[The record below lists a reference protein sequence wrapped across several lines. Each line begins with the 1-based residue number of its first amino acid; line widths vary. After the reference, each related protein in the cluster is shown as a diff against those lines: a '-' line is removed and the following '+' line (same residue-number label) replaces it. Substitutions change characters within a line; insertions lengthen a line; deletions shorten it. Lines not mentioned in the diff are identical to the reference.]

1 MDDFVFFLFFGKSA
15 CCPERL
21 TVCNAVKTCFRWL
34 PEGHCMP
41 FCVTN
46 KGWRTKTP
54 NTNCCTCPA
63 GAALNFWSYVQSRL
77 PLCTQHHIADSH
89 SSLADMPHSP
99 IFSRHSA
106 KRSQFGRFLVG
117 GKLFQSQPSH
127 LHPSWWMHVAQF
139 NCDTGSCT
147 SMQPELVPTMVL
159 SPFPPLSGWRKST
172 LVSTNDACLFPP
184 SIGDACLFPPSLGD
198 TFYIHPPWV
207 THFISTLLRVTHI
220 FCLCNLWEPR
230 G

>member
-1 MDDFVFFLFFGKSA
+1 MILCFFCFFGKSA

-41 FCVTN
+41 VCVTN

-54 NTNCCTCPA
+54 NTNCCTCSA
-63 GAALNFWSYVQSRL
+63 GAASNFWSYVQSRF

-117 GKLFQSQPSH
+117 GKLFQSHPPTYIHHDECTLLNSIVTPGPARACSQSSYQQWYSH
-127 LHPSWWMHVAQF
+127 HFH
-139 NCDTGSCT
+139 
-147 SMQPELVPTMVL
+147 
-159 SPFPPLSGWRKST
+159 
-172 LVSTNDACLFPP
+172 
-184 SIGDACLFPPSLGD
+184 PSLGD
-198 TFYIHPPWV
+198 GNPPLSLLMTLVYFHP
-207 THFISTLLRVTHI
+207 L
-220 FCLCNLWEPR
+220 
-230 G
+230 